1 MKVPQY
7 NGNQINTRNIPD
19 VGRTPAAGI
28 ESFGGGSGNVVQGLA
43 KIANVADDIY
53 QKEKE
58 KADDI
63 AVQEARNA
71 ATLKETEL
79 LYSKDGALNK
89 KGKDAFGQIKRV
101 DDEYQKFSSEIMD
114 GFSNE
119 EQKAKFKKY
128 SDEHYTAVNRTL
140 TNHVSNEMIRHE
152 NNVAGALIDNE
163 SNAAAL
169 AYNDPNRI
177 GIAIGTQVE
186 TLKKLGASNGWSPE
200 ELKQK
205 QDQVVSRTH
214 AGVIKS
220 FLDNDKEMDAE
231 NYFKNNKEFINDK
244 EVLSQVEQQVE
255 IGSIRKKSQTY
266 VDDAMKK
273 GLSESQ
279 ALSQIPKDDAKLR
292 EQMESRVRT
301 QYGLKES
308 AKRNDLENISINT
321 MNLIDQGKV
330 TDLTKTSGWT
340 AMNQGMRNSLTNY
353 MEAKASGKAIQTDR
367 NTYVQLQSMSPDEFA
382 KLDIRQ
388 FSDKLGTADFKEF
401 VDMQKKLRNGETK
414 QFDTFLT
421 DGKAVETVYKK
432 AGLDTKDAEIYAQY
446 QLDVAR
452 EQQAYQAATGKK
464 MNDQDLTVLSEK
476 RVKDIIIKRGWF
488 SDDGIGSTVKKR
500 FEITPEEIENISY
513 NDVPKDL
520 KAKIEASLT
529 RSKKPVT
536 EKNVLE
542 TYKKYISK

>member
-7 NGNQINTRNIPD
+7 NGNQVNERNLPD
-19 VGRTPAAGI
+19 VGRTPSASI
-28 ESFGGGSGNVVQGLA
+28 ESFGGGSGNVLEGAA
-43 KIANVADDIY
+43 KIANVANDIY
-53 QKEKE
+53 QKEKV

-89 KGKDAFGQIKRV
+89 KGKDAFGQIQRV
-101 DDEYQKFSSEIMD
+101 DEEYQKFSSDIMGSLTND
-114 GFSNE
+114 
-119 EQKAKFKKY
+119 EQRAKFKKY
-128 SDEHYTAVNRTL
+128 NEEHYTAVNRTL

-152 NNVAGALIDNE
+152 NNVASSLIDNE

-177 GIAIGTQVE
+177 NMALNTQVE
-186 TLKKLGASNGWSPE
+186 TLKKIGASNGWSPE

-205 QDQVVSRTH
+205 KDQVISRTH

-231 NYFKNNKEFINDK
+231 KYFNENKEFINDK

-255 IGSIRKKSQTY
+255 IGSIRKKSQEYT
-266 VDDAMKK
+266 DNAMKK
-273 GLSESQ
+273 GLTESQ

-308 AKRNDLENISINT
+308 AKRADLENVSINT
-321 MNLIDQGKV
+321 MNLIDGGKV

-340 AMNQGMRNSLTNY
+340 QMNDNQRNALTNY
-353 MEAKASGKAIQTDR
+353 LNAKVSGKAIQTDR
-367 NTYVQLQSMSPDEFA
+367 NTYVKLQSLSPDEFM
-382 KLDIRQ
+382 KLDMREY
-388 FSDKLGTADFKEF
+388 SDKLGTSDFKEF
-401 VDMQKKLRNGETK
+401 VDMQKKYRNGETK

-421 DGKAVETVYKK
+421 DGKAVETVYKE
-432 AGLDTKDAEIYAQY
+432 AGLDTKDPNYAKF

-452 EQQAYQAATGKK
+452 EQQKYQETTGKK
-464 MNDQDLTVLSEK
+464 MNDQDLANLAKS
-476 RVKDIIIKRGWF
+476 RAKDIVIKKGWF
-488 SDDGIGSTVKKR
+488 FDDVKKK
-500 FEITPEEIENISY
+500 FELTPEDVENISY

>member
-71 ATLKETEL
+71 AIEKETEL
-79 LYSKDGALNK
+79 FYAPGSGALK
-89 KGKDAFGQIKRV
+89 QQGKNAFGQIERV
-101 DDEYQKFSSEIMD
+101 RGEYNKFSSEIMD
-114 GFSNE
+114 KLTND
-119 EQKAKFKKY
+119 EQRAKFKKY
-128 SDEHYTAVNRTL
+128 NDSQYLSMDRTL
-140 TNHVSNEMIRHE
+140 NNHVSTEMIRHE

-163 SNAAAL
+163 ANAAAL
-169 AYNDPNRI
+169 AYNNPNRI
-177 GIAIGTQVE
+177 GLAIGTQIE
-186 TLKKLGASNGWSPE
+186 TIDKLGASNGWSPE

-205 QDQVVSRTH
+205 KDQVVSRTH

-231 NYFKNNKEFINDK
+231 KYFKDNKEFINDK

-255 IGSIRKKSQTY
+255 IGSIRKKSQSY
-266 VDDAMKK
+266 VDEAMRK

-279 ALSQIPKDDAKLR
+279 ALAQIPKDDAKLR
-292 EQMESRVRT
+292 EQMENRVKT

-308 AKRNDLENISINT
+308 AKRADLENVSINT
-321 MNLIDQGKV
+321 MNLIDGGKV
-330 TDLTKTSGWT
+330 TDLTKTSGWNQ
-340 AMNQGMRNSLTNY
+340 MNDNQRNALTNY
-353 MEAKASGKAIQTDR
+353 LNAKVSGKAIQTDR
-367 NTYVQLQSMSPDEFA
+367 DTYVKLQSLSPDEFV
-382 KLDIRQ
+382 KLDMREY
-388 FSDKLGTADFKEF
+388 SDKLGTSDFKEF
-401 VDMQKKLRNGETK
+401 VDMQKKYRNGETK

-421 DGKAVETVYKK
+421 DGKAVETVYRE
-432 AGLDTKDAEIYAQY
+432 AGLDTKDPLYSKF

-452 EQQAYQAATGKK
+452 EQQKYQETTGKK
-464 MNDQDLTVLSEK
+464 MNDQDLANLAKS
-476 RVKDIIIKRGWF
+476 RAKDIVIKKGWF
-488 SDDGIGSTVKKR
+488 FDDVKKK
-500 FEITPEEIENISY
+500 FELTPEDVENIKAS
-513 NDVPKDL
+513 DIPKSEQAKIDAAL
-520 KAKIEASLT
+520 TKAKLPLTEANRL
-529 RSKKPVT
+529 
-536 EKNVLE
+536 NA
-542 TYKKYISK
+542 YKRNISK

>member
-7 NGNQINTRNIPD
+7 NGNQVNERNLPD
-19 VGRTPAAGI
+19 VGRTPSASI
-28 ESFGGGSGNVVQGLA
+28 ESFGGGSGNVLEGAA
-43 KIANVADDIY
+43 KIANVANDIY
-53 QKEKE
+53 QKEKV

-71 ATLKETEL
+71 ATLKETQL

-89 KGKDAFGQIKRV
+89 KGKDAFGQIQRV
-101 DDEYQKFSSEIMD
+101 DEEYQKFSSDIMGSLTND
-114 GFSNE
+114 
-119 EQKAKFKKY
+119 EQRAKFKKY
-128 SDEHYTAVNRTL
+128 NEEHYTAVNRTL

-152 NNVAGALIDNE
+152 NNVASSLIDNE

-177 GIAIGTQVE
+177 NMALNTQVE
-186 TLKKLGASNGWSPE
+186 TLKKIGASNGWSPE

-205 QDQVVSRTH
+205 KDQVISRTH

-231 NYFKNNKEFINDK
+231 KYFNENKEFINDK

-255 IGSIRKKSQTY
+255 IGSIRKKSQEYT
-266 VDDAMKK
+266 DNAMKK
-273 GLSESQ
+273 GLTESQ

-308 AKRNDLENISINT
+308 AKRADLENVSINT
-321 MNLIDQGKV
+321 MNLIDGGKV

-340 AMNQGMRNSLTNY
+340 QMNDNQRNALTNY
-353 MEAKASGKAIQTDR
+353 LNAKVSGKAIQTDR
-367 NTYVQLQSMSPDEFA
+367 NTYVKLQSLSPDEFM
-382 KLDIRQ
+382 KLDMREY
-388 FSDKLGTADFKEF
+388 SDKLGTSDFKEF
-401 VDMQKKLRNGETK
+401 VDMQKKYRNGETK

-421 DGKAVETVYKK
+421 DGKAVETVYKE
-432 AGLDTKDAEIYAQY
+432 AGLDTKDPNYAKF

-452 EQQAYQAATGKK
+452 EQQKYQETTGKK
-464 MNDQDLTVLSEK
+464 MNDQDLANLAKS
-476 RVKDIIIKRGWF
+476 RAKDIVIKKGWF
-488 SDDGIGSTVKKR
+488 FDDVKKK
-500 FEITPEEIENISY
+500 FELTPEDVENISY

>member
-7 NGNQINTRNIPD
+7 NGNQVNERNIPD

-28 ESFGGGSGNVVQGLA
+28 ESFGGGAGNVVEGLS
-43 KIANVADDIY
+43 KIATVADNIY

-79 LYSKDGALNK
+79 LYSKDGALQK

-101 DDEYQKFSSEIMD
+101 DEEYQKFSSEIMD
-114 GFSNE
+114 KFTND
-119 EQKAKFKKY
+119 EQRAKFKKY
-128 SDEHYTAVNRTL
+128 SDSQYVSVNRTL
-140 TNHVSNEMIRHE
+140 TNHVSTEMIRHE

-163 SNAAAL
+163 ANAAAL
-169 AYNDPNRI
+169 AYNNSNRI
-177 GIAIGTQVE
+177 GMAIGTQIE
-186 TLKKLGASNGWSPE
+186 TIDKLGASNGWSPE

-205 QDQVVSRTH
+205 KDQVVSRTH

-220 FLDNDKEMDAE
+220 FLDNDKESDAE
-231 NYFKNNKEFINDK
+231 KYFKENKEFINDK

-255 IGSIRKKSQTY
+255 IGSIRKKSQEYT
-266 VDDAMKK
+266 DMALRK

-279 ALSQIPKDDAKLR
+279 ALAQIPKDDAKLR
-292 EQMESRVRT
+292 EQMEARVRT

-308 AKRNDLENISINT
+308 AKRNDLENISVNT
-321 MNLIDQGKV
+321 LNLIDQGKV

-340 AMNQGMRNSLTNY
+340 AMDQGMRNSLTNY

-367 NTYVQLQSMSPDEFA
+367 NTYVQLQSMSPDEFV

-388 FSDKLGTADFKEF
+388 YSDKLGSSDFKQF
-401 VDMQKKLRNGETK
+401 VDMQKQYRNGETK

-421 DGKAVETVYKK
+421 DGKAVETVYKE
-432 AGLDTKDAEIYAQY
+432 AGLDTKGADYAKF

-464 MNDQDLTVLSEK
+464 MNDQDLAMLAKK
-476 RVKDIIIKRGWF
+476 RAKDVVIKQGF
-488 SDDGIGSTVKKR
+488 FFDDVKKK
-500 FEITPEEIENISY
+500 FEITPEDIDNIKASDIPKSEQAKIDAALTKAKLPLTEANRLNAYKRNIS
-513 NDVPKDL
+513 K
-520 KAKIEASLT
+520 
-529 RSKKPVT
+529 
-536 EKNVLE
+536 
-542 TYKKYISK
+542 